1 MTATETSPAIVGI
14 ENDKWFHGRG
24 DALAAAV
31 VAGDDWINTGLGDD
45 IIPDAGLGDDILEDH
60 GGRDELHGM
69 AGNDI
74 LISRSGG
81 DKLYGGGHYA
91 THACTSGTTM
101 DSRAMPCSAYVGL
114 PWECGIYDDPD
125 FSAFD
130 DCCECWGG
138 EFMRTDVEETPMET
152 EFHCN
157 TYVIYPTH
165 EKDHHFDWIP
175 WNLADDA
182 AE

>member
-1 MTATETSPAIVGI
+1 MVADETSPAVVGG
-14 ENDKWFHGRG
+14 ENDKFFHGRT
-24 DALAAAV
+24 DLTAAAV

-45 IIPDAGLGDDILEDH
+45 LVPDAGDGDDILEDH

-69 AGNDI
+69 GGNDI

-81 DKLYGGGHYA
+81 DKLYGGNTWA
-91 THACTSGTTM
+91 SNTCASGTTM
-101 DSRAMPCSAYVGL
+101 DSRDMDCTAYVDL
-114 PWECGIYDDPD
+114 PWECGIYDDVD

-138 EFMRTDVEETPMET
+138 SITRAEVPEAVNETPFM
-152 EFHCN
+152 CN

-175 WNLADDA
+175 WNLANDA
-182 AE
+182 TD